1 MSSWFARTISNT
13 LNLDESESESDPDQE
28 DKTQNDVVK
37 ESQTDE
43 NSPPQSPNRSVKE
56 DLSELTKTV
65 TRQFW
70 GVASFLAPPA
80 ASDSDPPS
88 NDPEGSDIIPGI
100 RSDFAEIGGRFRSG
114 ISKLSDNVAS
124 VSEITSKMA
133 SNFLQLGSDE
143 EEERREGF
151 DGVVGVTDAV
161 LDFVADITMHPDTW
175 LDFPLPDHEND
186 QDFDMSD
193 AQQEHALAVERL
205 VPRLAALRMELCPGY
220 MSDAWFWK
228 VYFILL
234 HPRLDLRDAEVLS
247 TPQILE
253 ARALLT
259 HNLKKPTNANPEQD
273 WSSRG
278 ASYTKG
284 STNSQGEKQV
294 SVSSVAEV
302 ESVPIETSACEPV
315 DFPIV
320 TVPETEKHPITSS
333 EIVDKSVIEEGNVKQ
348 KKDQNSRSASASSIV
363 ETNDEDDAD
372 EWLKEESSGIASS
385 KGTTVSIDNDDDVSF
400 SDLEED
406 EADVPA
412 S

>member
-1 MSSWFARTISNT
+1 MSSWLARTISNT
-13 LNLDESESESDPDQE
+13 LDLNDPDPDQN
-28 DKTQNDVVK
+28 DVAHQNDVAK
-37 ESQTDE
+37 DPQTE
-43 NSPPQSPNRSVKE
+43 NNNSPPPSPNRGVKQ

-80 ASDSDPPS
+80 NSDP
-88 NDPEGSDIIPGI
+88 DPDGSEIIPGFK
-100 RSDFAEIGGRFRSG
+100 SDFAEIGGRFRSG

-133 SNFLQLGSDE
+133 SSFLQLGSDD
-143 EEERREGF
+143 EEERREGV
-151 DGVVGVTDAV
+151 DVGVFGVTDAV
-161 LDFVADITMHPDTW
+161 LVFVGDITMHPDTW
-175 LDFPLPDHEND
+175 LDFPLPDHESD
-186 QDFDMSD
+186 QEFDMSD
-193 AQQEHALAVERL
+193 AQQEHALAVESL

-220 MSDAWFWK
+220 ISEAWFWK
-228 VYFILL
+228 IYFILL
-234 HPRLDLRDAEVLS
+234 HPRLDPRDAEVLS

-259 HNLKKPTNANPEQD
+259 HNVKKQTNANPEQD

-278 ASYTKG
+278 ASYTED
-284 STNSQGEKQV
+284 SINSQGDEHL
-294 SVSSVAEV
+294 SVSSVAEL
-302 ESVPIETSACEPV
+302 ESVPIETSASEPV
-315 DFPIV
+315 DFPL
-320 TVPETEKHPITSS
+320 VPETEKHPITSS
-333 EIVDKSVIEEGNVKQ
+333 EIPIVDKSVIEEGNVKP
-348 KKDQNSRSASASSIV
+348 KKDQNLHSASGSSIV

-372 EWLKEESSGIASS
+372 DWLKEENSGIGSS
-385 KGTTVSIDNDDDVSF
+385 KETTVPIDNEEDVSF